1 MESLIRKLFSK
12 SKEYILLVIL
22 LLISLILLP
31 QNSGEQVQKI
41 RSYAFG
47 TFTFL
52 LNISSGIQEVFS
64 DSEELKLQR
73 KLNAELMLKLNML
86 RDHALENEELK
97 DLLNF
102 KEQSVSELIPTA
114 IVAKNYSN
122 IQGNFIINSGWG
134 DGVLRSMPVID
145 NNGLIG
151 IVIEVEENFSII
163 RTLHNA
169 SFKISGTIQRSN
181 IDGVIYWNGQNLVM
195 HNIPTTANI
204 DRGDRVITSTLSTIL
219 PASIPI
225 GLVVKKESNISGI
238 LSNVIIKPFSDVMT
252 AKNVFVLKEVKSKQI
267 DELELNLL
275 KD

>member
-1 MESLIRKLFSK
+1 MELLFRKLFSL
-12 SKEYILLVIL
+12 SKEYIVLVIL

-52 LNISSGIQEVFS
+52 MNLSSEIQEFFS
-64 DSEELKLQR
+64 DSEELRAQR

-86 RDHALENEELK
+86 RDRALENEELK
-97 DLLNF
+97 ELLSF
-102 KEQSVSELIPTA
+102 KEQSVSQLIPTT
-114 IVAKNYSN
+114 IIAKNYSN
-122 IQGNFIINSGWG
+122 IQGNFIVNSGWG

-145 NNGLIG
+145 NNGLVG
-151 IVIEVEENFSII
+151 VVIEVEENFSII

-204 DRGDRVITSTLSTIL
+204 DRGDRVVTSTLSTIL

-238 LSNVIIKPFSDVMT
+238 LSNVIIQPFSDVMT
-252 AKNVFVLKEVKSKQI
+252 SRNVFVLKEVKSVQI
-267 DELELNLL
+267 DDLELNLL

>member
-1 MESLIRKLFSK
+1 MESLFRKLFSR

-31 QNSGEQVQKI
+31 QNSGQQVQKI

-52 LNISSGIQEVFS
+52 MNLSSEIQEFFS
-64 DSEELKLQR
+64 DSEELRVQR

-86 RDHALENEELK
+86 RDRALENEELK
-97 DLLNF
+97 ELLGF
-102 KEQSVSELIPTA
+102 KEQSVSQLIPTT
-114 IVAKNYSN
+114 IIAKNYSN
-122 IQGNFIINSGWG
+122 IQGNFIVNSGWG

-145 NNGLIG
+145 NNGLVG
-151 IVIEVEENFSII
+151 VVIEVEENFSII

-204 DRGDRVITSTLSTIL
+204 DRGDRVVTSTLSTIL

-238 LSNVIIKPFSDVMT
+238 LSNVIIQPFSDVMT
-252 AKNVFVLKEVKSKQI
+252 SRNVFVLKEVKSVQI
-267 DELELNLL
+267 DDLELNLL